1 MSTVRSPGRALSVLA
16 DPDALPASRQTGS
29 SPECWRRVTRSASAD
44 LLPTYITQEMARRN
58 PRMELYEVPGCG
70 HAPTLMTPE
79 QIETVVAFL
88 TAAA

>member
-1 MSTVRSPGRALSVLA
+1 M
-16 DPDALPASRQTGS
+16 
-29 SPECWRRVTRSASAD
+29 TRSAPAD
-44 LLPTYITQEMARRN
+44 LPPTYITQEMARRN

-79 QIETVVAFL
+79 QIETLTAFL